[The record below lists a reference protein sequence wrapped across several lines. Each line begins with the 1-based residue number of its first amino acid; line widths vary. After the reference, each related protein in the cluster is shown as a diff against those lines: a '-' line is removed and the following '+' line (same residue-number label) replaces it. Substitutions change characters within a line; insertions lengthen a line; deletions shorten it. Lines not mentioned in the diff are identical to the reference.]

1 MKSKHH
7 SVYVIELQGVPGGT
21 GNDIYV
27 GMTGLAVDKRFENHR
42 IGYKSSK
49 YVKKYGVRLLPEL
62 YEHMNPMSWESAKK
76 MEVLFA
82 EQLRRR
88 GYNVYGGH

>member
-21 GNDIYV
+21 GKDIYV

-42 IGYKSSK
+42 IGYKSSQ

>member
-7 SVYVIELQGVPGGT
+7 SVYVVELQGIPGST
-21 GNDIYV
+21 GRDVYV
-27 GMTGLAVDKRFENHR
+27 GMTGLKVEDRFENHR
-42 IGYKSSK
+42 RGYKSSRI
-49 YVKKYGVRLLPEL
+49 VKKYGVRLLPEL
-62 YEHMNPMSWESAKK
+62 YEHMNPMTWEHASQ

-82 EQLRRR
+82 KQLKRR